1 MNVYVELAKLHS
13 EESLSRYAYSARPD
27 APVQPCVPRRRRRS
41 RVWRWRE

>member
-1 MNVYVELAKLHS
+1 MHVYVELAKLHS

-27 APVQPCVPRRRRRS
+27 APVLPCVPRRRRT